1 MAAASRNTEILVGG
15 AALALGAVFLV
26 WAFTGGGLFANAG
39 YPVTARFEQV
49 DGLAVGAEARLA
61 GVAVGKVRT
70 LEYDPDTEQAI
81 VTLSIEE
88 GVELPEDTSASV
100 VQNGVLG
107 DKFVQLSPGGMA
119 EAIPPGGEIRYTQS
133 SVLVI
138 DIIERIVKDA
148 ERRRGATGG

>member
-15 AALALGAVFLV
+15 AALVLGAVFLV

-39 YPVTARFEQV
+39 YPVTVRFEQV
-49 DGLAVGAEARLA
+49 DGLAVGAQARLA
-61 GVAVGKVRT
+61 GVPVGEVRT
-70 LEYDPDTEQAI
+70 MDYDPHTEQAI
-81 VTLSIEE
+81 VTLAIDE
-88 GVELPEDTSASV
+88 GVELPQDTSASV

-107 DKFVQLSPGGMA
+107 EKFVQLSPGGMVD
-119 EAIPPGGEIRYTQS
+119 AIPPGGEIRYTQS

-148 ERRRGATGG
+148 ERRRTSNGG